1 MNALYRFLDKS
12 LQWIVIL
19 LMVVLT
25 AVVIAGV
32 LFRKF
37 GHSLIWYDEV
47 ASVLLAWVTY
57 YGAAFAALR
66 RGHIGVD
73 SVLLRL
79 PRSFRIPLVFLAE
92 VLVIGFFVGL
102 GYSGYLVLMSL
113 HGDMLV
119 SLPWVPVAFT
129 QSVIPIG
136 AALFVICELVSF
148 PRYLHAMREGTS
160 MSRDEPVESATPGSS
175 ADPAGTV
182 SSSQPPSSSAKA

>member
-1 MNALYRFLDKS
+1 MNALYRFLDRS
-12 LQWIVIL
+12 LQWTVIL

-37 GHSLIWYDEV
+37 GNSLIWYDEV
-47 ASVLLAWVTY
+47 ASILLAWVTY

-73 SVLLRL
+73 SVLLHL
-79 PRSFRIPLVFLAE
+79 PLSLRIPLVYLAE
-92 VLVIGFFVGL
+92 LLVIGFFVGL
-102 GYSGYLVLMSL
+102 GYSGYVVLLSL
-113 HGDMLV
+113 HGDSLI

-148 PRYLHAMREGTS
+148 PRYLQAMRRGVS
-160 MSRDEPVESATPGSS
+160 VSHDAPVEVPATGPA
-175 ADPAGTV
+175 ADPAGTA
-182 SSSQPPSSSAKA
+182 SQSSSAKA